1 MHFRLQCLYGEPTVS
16 LRKMFPG
23 KQHKRVV
30 WDIIGSSHSYT
41 ETVAFLTSLV
51 VLALWLH
58 CNVLR
63 FSLVVIL
70 SALANCPWFMS
81 QTMR

>member
-1 MHFRLQCLYGEPTVS
+1 M
-16 LRKMFPG
+16 G
-23 KQHKRVV
+23 KLGVLT
-30 WDIIGSSHSYT
+30 SYT
-41 ETVAFLTSLV
+41 ETVAFLTSR
-51 VLALWLH
+51 VLLAVWLH
-58 CNVLR
+58 CSVLR